1 MGRKRKPRAIV
12 VIDFGGSITKIVVYI
27 DGRLWSL
34 NMELERKPIYK
45 ELINDY
51 QSHKIGVAL
60 PCDRAGIGIGNEY
73 YGVDF
78 LAQYRFA

>member
-1 MGRKRKPRAIV
+1 
-12 VIDFGGSITKIVVYI
+12 
-27 DGRLWSL
+27 
-34 NMELERKPIYK
+34 MEPETMALSK